1 MPARF
6 HDNHA
11 RGSDIHA
18 EHLNHAWFMALA
30 TQARQHHADAA
41 AFQFQQRRRPKI
53 KSAPGHGAAPANTLA
68 IR

>member
-6 HDNHA
+6 HHHNPH
-11 RGSDIHA
+11 GGDIHT

-41 AFQFQQRRRPKI
+41 AFQFQQCRRAKI

-68 IR
+68 IG